1 MATKPKIV
9 TLTNS
14 SVDILNA
21 IRNNAN
27 TNYRDY
33 VPYATPDADSIREI
47 GAVIM
52 DNPQLQNE
60 FLSALI
66 NRIGMVLLTSKMYSN
81 PLAMFKR
88 GTMEYGETIEEIF
101 VEIAAPFQ
109 FDPAVAE
116 TEVFKRE
123 IPDVKSAFH
132 VMNYQK
138 FYKQT
143 VQNEQLRQAFLSWSG
158 INDLIAK
165 IVDAMYAAASYDEF
179 LTMKYMV
186 AKNIINGRLYPVTI
200 PAATA
205 ANASGIVTKIKDLSN
220 RWTFMS
226 SKYNIAGVHTHT
238 PKDEQYLLINSDF
251 DSIMDVNVLATAF
264 NMEKAEFM
272 GHRVLV
278 DSFGDLDNDRLG
290 ELFKDDPTYTEIDSD
305 ELEALDAI
313 PAIMID
319 KTWFMI
325 IDNLYKFTEQY
336 NSQGLY
342 WNYYYHTWKTFS
354 VSPFA
359 NNAMFIPGTPS
370 ITSITLSPAE
380 ATATAGQ
387 SVAISATVV
396 TANFAPQ
403 TVDWSVS
410 VGGAETEAATVSKT
424 GIVTIASDAVSETEI
439 TVTATSTYDS
449 TVTGTATITVA

>member
-21 IRNNAN
+21 IRNSAN

-47 GAVIM
+47 GAIIM
-52 DNPQLQNE
+52 DSPQLQNE
-60 FLSALI
+60 FLSALV

-101 VEIAAPFQ
+101 VELAAPFQ

-132 VMNYQK
+132 IMNYQK

-143 VQNEQLRQAFLSWSG
+143 IQNEQLRQAFLSWSG
-158 INDLIAK
+158 ISDLIAK
-165 IVDAMYAAASYDEF
+165 IVDAMYAGASYDEF

-186 AKNIINGRLYPVTI
+186 AKNIVNGRLFPVTI
-200 PAATA
+200 SNPTA
-205 ANASGIVTKIKDLSN
+205 ANASAIVTKIKDISN

-226 SKYNIAGVHTHT
+226 SKYNVAGVHTHT

-278 DSFGDLDNDRLG
+278 DSFGDLDMDRLN
-290 ELFKDDPTYTEIDSD
+290 ELFANDPTYTEFDAD
-305 ELEALDAI
+305 VLEALDAI

-342 WNYYYHTWKTFS
+342 WNYFYHTWKTFS

-359 NNAMFIPGTPS
+359 NNAMFIPGEPS
-370 ITSITLSPAE
+370 VTSITLSPAE

-387 SVAISATVV
+387 SVALSAAVV

-410 VGGAETEAATVSKT
+410 VDGAETEAATVNKA

>member
-47 GAVIM
+47 GAIIM

-101 VEIAAPFQ
+101 VELAAPFQ

-290 ELFKDDPTYTEIDSD
+290 EIFKDDPTYTEIDAD
-305 ELEALDAI
+305 ELEALDAV

-342 WNYYYHTWKTFS
+342 WNYYFHIWKTFS

-387 SVAISATVV
+387 SVAISAAVV

-410 VGGAETEAATVSKT
+410 VDGAETEAATVNKA

-449 TVTGTATITVA
+449 TVTGTATLTVA

>member
-14 SVDILNA
+14 SVDIFNA

-33 VPYATPDADSIREI
+33 VPYATPDADSLREI
-47 GAVIM
+47 GAIIM

-60 FLSALI
+60 FLSALF

-123 IPDVKSAFH
+123 VSDVKSAFH

-290 ELFKDDPTYTEIDSD
+290 ELFKDDPTYTEIDAD

-387 SVAISATVV
+387 SVALAAAVV

-410 VGGAETEAATVSKT
+410 VNGAETEAATVSKS
-424 GIVTIASDAVSETEI
+424 GIVTIASDAVSDTEI

>member
-47 GAVIM
+47 GAIIM

-101 VEIAAPFQ
+101 VELAAPFQ

-290 ELFKDDPTYTEIDSD
+290 EIFKDDPTYTEIDAD
-305 ELEALDAI
+305 ELEALDAV

-342 WNYYYHTWKTFS
+342 WNYYFHIWKTFS

-387 SVAISATVV
+387 SVAISAAVV

-410 VGGAETEAATVSKT
+410 VDGAETEAATVNKA